1 MKKIYM
7 YAAAMLCGLAMT
19 TSCTKEDMATN
30 GIPEGALE
38 IFAEGS
44 GTKTTVSGT
53 SVKWAVGD
61 EMMFFPYFGSS
72 VGGTVQQN
80 GDHWYVVKEGEGNFN
95 FTSSF
100 NTYYPSS
107 IATASGTRNLT
118 ACDGDWTT
126 TVVFPESYNSSFDG
140 DRQVIALPMAATSA
154 ADATHIEM
162 KHLSAGI
169 NVNVKNAFANDT
181 VLYVDSVKV
190 TSSEVN
196 LSGKL
201 NLKMRT
207 NQVPAIAS
215 RGDQG
220 THSVTV
226 KFSTPIALAVDES
239 RCIQVPVL
247 PGSEDL
253 GTVTINVYTHLMPW
267 KYGIVDVF
275 TYERSKA
282 SFGALGRNQVKASP
296 EIAIVR
302 GGDNI
307 TRRERG
313 AFSISDRERVIFSP
327 GNLQYR
333 ASTDSWRFALNQY
346 DYVGDADNGNVYEGG
361 VKCNNALKS
370 ASYDGWIDFFGWGT
384 WTGSNPDPT
393 KNTTIDTLYKWDDD
407 DFMMESKLADATQ
420 QGYNWRTLDGFHE
433 NYSNYEWSYLIA
445 YRQASTIGGTANARY
460 LKATVDGHRCLIL
473 FPDEFVWN
481 VSTMGDVPTTCNI
494 ANDEEFTHTLTLTQW
509 QALEN
514 VGAVLLPA
522 AGFYG
527 DGKMN
532 YVGQYVYCW
541 AAKLSS
547 FTGSYS
553 AGVRHGGTVIAAKT
567 LVECSCLRFHY
578 FATVRLVR
586 DAN

>member
-1 MKKIYM
+1 
-7 YAAAMLCGLAMT
+7 MLCGLAMT

>member
-1 MKKIYM
+1 
-7 YAAAMLCGLAMT
+7 MLCGLAMA
-19 TSCTKEDMATN
+19 TSCTKEDMATS

-72 VGGTVQQN
+72 EGGIVQQD
-80 GDHWYVVKEGEGNFN
+80 GDHWYVVKEGGDPFA

-107 IATASGTRNLT
+107 IATASGTANVT

-126 TVVFPESYNSSFDG
+126 TVVFPASYNSSFDG
-140 DRQVIALPMAATSA
+140 ERQVIALPMAATSA
-154 ADATHIEM
+154 AGATHIEM

-207 NQVPAIAS
+207 NQVPAIVS
-215 RGDQG
+215 RGNQG

-253 GTVTINVYTHLMPW
+253 GTVTINVYTHLLPR

-282 SFGALGRNQVKASP
+282 SFGALGRNQVMASP

-307 TRRERG
+307 TSRERG
-313 AFSISDRERVIFSP
+313 AFSISERNNIISRVVFSP

-333 ASTDSWRFALNQY
+333 ASTDSWRFAQNQY
-346 DYVGDADNGNVYEGG
+346 DYVGDADSGNVYEGG

-384 WTGSNPDPT
+384 WTGSNPEPT
-393 KNTTIDTLYKWDDD
+393 KNATVDTLYKWDEN

-420 QGYNWRTLDGFHE
+420 QGYNWRTLDGFSGE
-433 NYSNYEWSYLIA
+433 NSSYEWHYLIA
-445 YRQASTIGGTANARY
+445 CRQASTIGGTANARY

-481 VSTMGDVPTTCNI
+481 ASTMGNVPTTCNKPDNLFI
-494 ANDEEFTHTLTLTQW
+494 HTLTLTQW

-514 VGAVLLPA
+514 VGAILLPA
-522 AGFYG
+522 AGCYKDKFE
-527 DGKMN
+527 
-532 YVGQYVYCW
+532 YVGLNVYCW

-547 FTGSYS
+547 FTGDYS
-553 AGVRHGGTVIAAKT
+553 AGVRHGGAFWAVNYK
-567 LVECSCLRFHY
+567 VEGGCLRFHY
-578 FATVRLVR
+578 CAPVRLVR

>member
-1 MKKIYM
+1 MKKVYV

-19 TSCTKEDMATN
+19 TSCTKEDMATG

-61 EMMFFPYFGSS
+61 EMRFYPSSGSP
-72 VGGTVQQN
+72 VAGTVQQN
-80 GDHWYVVKEGEGNFN
+80 GDHWYVVKQGEGDFN
-95 FTSSF
+95 FGCPF

-107 IATASGTRNLT
+107 IATETGFGNL
-118 ACDGDWTT
+118 ACIDNVYST
-126 TVVFPESYNSSFDG
+126 TVVLPKSYNSSFDG

-154 ADATHIEM
+154 AGATHIEM

-181 VLYVDSVKV
+181 ILYVDSVKV

-196 LSGKL
+196 LSGQL
-201 NLKMRT
+201 NLHMRT
-207 NQVPAIAS
+207 NDVPAIVS
-215 RGDQG
+215 RGNKG

-226 KFSTPIALAVDES
+226 KFSTPIVLGMDES

-253 GTVTINVYTHLMPW
+253 GTVTINVYTHLLPR

-282 SFGALGRNQVKASP
+282 SFGALGRNQVMASP

-313 AFSISDRERVIFSP
+313 DYTIKQNKKRVVFSP
-327 GNLQYR
+327 GNLQYQ

-346 DYVGDADNGNVYEGG
+346 DYVGNADSGNVYEGG

-370 ASYDGWIDFFGWGT
+370 ASYDGWIDLFAWGT

-393 KNTTIDTLYKWDDD
+393 KNSTNYNDYDWNSD
-407 DFMMESKLADATQ
+407 DFAKESELADVTQ
-420 QGYNWRTLDGFHE
+420 RGYNWRTLDGATG
-433 NYSNYEWSYLIA
+433 SDAYEWYVLIND
-445 YRQASTIGGTANARY
+445 RSASTIGGTANARY
-460 LKATVDGHRCLIL
+460 LKAYVDGHRCLIL
-473 FPDEFVWN
+473 FPDQFVWN
-481 VSTMGDVPTTCNI
+481 ASTMGDVPTTCNR
-494 ANDEEFTHTLTLTQW
+494 ANDLFTHSLTLTQW
-509 QALEN
+509 EALEN
-514 VGAVLLPA
+514 AGAVLLPA
-522 AGFYG
+522 AG
-527 DGKMN
+527 N
-532 YVGQYVYCW
+532 YITEPGSTLGPALTGIQICYWTSTPVISTTN
-541 AAKLSS
+541 KLRGGVLR
-547 FTGSYS
+547 TWEGS
-553 AGVRHGGTVIAAKT
+553 VELNT
-567 LVECSCLRFHY
+567 LERENWCP
-578 FATVRLVR
+578 VRLVR

>member
-1 MKKIYM
+1 M
-7 YAAAMLCGLAMT
+7 YAAAMLCGLAMA
-19 TSCTKEDMATN
+19 TSCTKEDMATS

-72 VGGTVQQN
+72 EGGIVQQD
-80 GDHWYVVKEGEGNFN
+80 GDHWYVVKEGGNPFA

-107 IATASGTRNLT
+107 IATASGTANVT

-126 TVVFPESYNSSFDG
+126 TVVFPASYNSSFDG

-154 ADATHIEM
+154 AGATHIEM

-207 NQVPAIAS
+207 NQVPAIVS
-215 RGDQG
+215 RGNQG

-253 GTVTINVYTHLMPW
+253 GTVTINVYTHLMPR

-275 TYERSKA
+275 TYQRSKA
-282 SFGALGRNQVKASP
+282 SFGALGRNQVMASP

-393 KNTTIDTLYKWDDD
+393 KNTTIDTLYKWDEN

-420 QGYNWRTLDGFHE
+420 QGYNWRTLDGFWE
-433 NYSNYEWSYLIA
+433 NYSNYEWYYLIA
-445 YRQASTIGGTANARY
+445 CRPTSTIGGTANARY

-481 VSTMGDVPTTCNI
+481 VSTMGDVPTTCNKP
-494 ANDEEFTHTLTLTQW
+494 DDLFTHTLTLTQW

-522 AGFYG
+522 AGYDG
-527 DGKMN
+527 DGIK
-532 YVGQYVYCW
+532 YVGQCVYCW
-541 AAKLSS
+541 AGKISS
-547 FTGSYS
+547 FNG
-553 AGVRHGGTVIAAKT
+553 AIRHGGAVIAVNGK
-567 LVECSCLRFHY
+567 VEGSALRFHNC
-578 FATVRLVR
+578 ATVRLVR

>member
-1 MKKIYM
+1 M
-7 YAAAMLCGLAMT
+7 YAAAMLCGLAMA
-19 TSCTKEDMATN
+19 TSCTKEDMATS

-61 EMMFFPYFGSS
+61 EMWFYPSSGSS
-72 VGGTVQQN
+72 VRGTVQQN
-80 GDHWYVVKEGEGNFN
+80 GDHWYVVKEGGGHFA
-95 FTSSF
+95 FTSIF
-100 NTYYPSS
+100 NTYYPTS
-107 IATASGTRNLT
+107 IVDVQGATHNLT
-118 ACDGDWTT
+118 SYGDYTT

-154 ADATHIEM
+154 AGATHIEM

-181 VLYVDSVKV
+181 ILFVDSVKV

-196 LSGKL
+196 LSGQL
-201 NLKMRT
+201 NLHMRT
-207 NQVPAIAS
+207 NDVPAIVS
-215 RGDQG
+215 RGNKG

-226 KFSTPIALAVDES
+226 RFSTPIVLGMEES

-253 GTVTINVYTHLMPW
+253 GTVTINVYTHLLPR

-282 SFGALGRNQVKASP
+282 SFGALGRNQVMASP

-313 AFSISDRERVIFSP
+313 AFSISERNNIISRVVFSP

-346 DYVGDADNGNVYEGG
+346 DYVGNADSGNVYEGG
-361 VKCNNALKS
+361 VKCNNALK
-370 ASYDGWIDFFGWGT
+370 AANYDGWIDFFCWGT
-384 WTGSNPDPT
+384 WTGSSPEPT
-393 KNTTIDTLYKWDDD
+393 KNATVDTVFEWEEN

-420 QGYNWRTLDGFHE
+420 RGYNWRTLDGFYE
-433 NYSNYEWSYLIA
+433 ERTNYEWYYLIA
-445 YRQASTIGGTANARY
+445 CRQASTIGGTANARY

-473 FPDEFVWN
+473 FPDDFVWN
-481 VSTMGDVPTTCNI
+481 TSTMGDVPTTCNKGDNLFI
-494 ANDEEFTHTLTLTQW
+494 HSLTLTQW

-514 VGAVLLPA
+514 AGAVLLPA
-522 AGFYG
+522 AGYDN
-527 DGKMN
+527 DGIQ
-532 YVGQYVYCW
+532 YVGQNVFCW

-547 FTGSYS
+547 FNGPY
-553 AGVRHGGTVIAAKT
+553 RHGGAVWAVNWR
-567 LVECSCLRFHY
+567 VEGGSLRFHNC
-578 FATVRLVR
+578 ATVRLVR